1 MTGLDEIVN
10 WMIDGCRSAPESG
23 DVLTQLCD
31 RLVAIG
37 VPLARGAVF
46 VRTLHPEIMGRRF
59 LWRLETGTEVSEAGF
74 ETFDSPDYIMSPVV
88 RIYSTATVIR
98 RRLCD
103 PDCPMDFPILKD
115 FRDQGLTDYVVAPLV
130 FSNGEIHVATW
141 CSAASGGF
149 PDAAIEALDAIGR
162 PLARVAEV
170 RGLRRVATNLLDTY
184 VGGQAGARILGGKIR
199 RGDVETIRAAIWLS
213 DMRGFSARADRMPGR
228 ALIELLNRYYDCQVP
243 AIRAQGGEVL
253 KFMGDGLLAIFPTE
267 SEEADPTPVCRRAFD
282 AAREAEAQVAA
293 GDWGGLEQPGGL
305 RFGVALHFGD
315 VLYGNIG
322 SANRLDFTCIGP
334 AVNLAARIEKLSG
347 EIGRTIL
354 ASEDFARHCTGAS
367 GDARLQPVGTFAL
380 KGVTVEQTIYGLA

>member
-1 MTGLDEIVN
+1 MDIDAIVA
-10 WMIDGCRSAPESG
+10 WMVDGARSAPESG
-23 DVLTQLCD
+23 EVLTQLCD
-31 RLVAIG
+31 RLIAAG

-59 LWRLETGTEVSEAGF
+59 VWRPETGTEVREAGF
-74 ETFDSPDYIMSPVV
+74 ETFDNPDYITSPVV
-88 RIYSTATVIR
+88 HVYSTRTGMR

-103 PDCPMDFPILKD
+103 PDCAMDFPILAE
-115 FRDQGLTDYVVAPLV
+115 FRAEGLTDYVISPLF
-130 FSNGEIHVATW
+130 FSNGELHVATW
-141 CSAASGGF
+141 CSAAPGGF
-149 PDAAIEALDAIGR
+149 PDSAIAALDAINH

-228 ALIELLNRYYDCQVP
+228 ALIDLLNRYYDCQVP

-253 KFMGDGLLAIFPTE
+253 KFMGDGLLAIFPTA
-267 SEEADPTPVCRRAFD
+267 SEGSDPRPICRRAFD
-282 AAREAEAQVAA
+282 AARRAEAEVAA
-293 GDWGGLEQPGGL
+293 GDWGGLEQPGGV

-322 SANRLDFTCIGP
+322 SSDRLDFTCIGP
-334 AVNLAARIEKLSG
+334 AINLAARIEKLSG

-354 ASEDFARHCTGAS
+354 ASEDFARHYVDAP
-367 GDARLQPVGTFAL
+367 GDARLQPLGTFAF
-380 KGVTVEQTIYGLA
+380 KGLAVEQTVYGLA